1 MQMHF
6 ATVWE
11 GVADNFSDWPALVH
25 GEVRRTW
32 REFEGRSARLAGAL
46 QQLGVGPDAK
56 VAEYLYNGNEYLEVC
71 FATFKLGAVPI
82 NTSYRYLEEELVY
95 LLENADV
102 EVLFFHGAL
111 GERVANVVDRLP
123 KLRAIV
129 QVDDGSPR
137 IDGALV
143 YEDLISESPPAGR
156 TARAEDG
163 LYMLYTGG
171 TTGMPKG
178 VMYDVGAFTAA
189 LMLGHPLHGVPIPE
203 NADRIVPSVREIH
216 EMGNTP
222 VTLTA
227 CPLMHG
233 TGLWLGGF
241 LTFAMGG
248 THVSMEGTSFDA
260 HRLWQTVQ
268 REGVTD
274 IVIVGDAFAKPML
287 RALEEAEA
295 RDEPYDLSSV
305 RLIVSSG
312 VIWSS
317 GVKQALLERKDMMLI
332 DIMGSSEGAM
342 AQNITSR
349 GLASETASFQLVD
362 TAKVFTEDDRE
373 VEPGSGEVGTV
384 AHTGVVPLGYYK
396 DPEKSARTFRTV
408 EGVRYAFPGDFATV
422 EADGSVTLLGRGA
435 VCINS
440 GGEKIF
446 PEEVEEAVKLH
457 PAVYDCLVVGVP
469 DEKFGE
475 AVTAVASLQTGQSA
489 TEDEI
494 LANARGRLSSYKL
507 PKRILVVEEV
517 RRAPNG
523 KADYAWAKD
532 HALASLGLG

>member
-6 ATVWE
+6 ASVWE
-11 GVADNFSDWPALVH
+11 AIADEIPDRTALVH

-32 REFEGRSARLAGAL
+32 REFEDRAARLARAL
-46 QQLGVGPDAK
+46 QQRGVGPDSK
-56 VAEYLYNGNEYLEVC
+56 VAQYLYNGNEYLESC
-71 FATFKLGAVPI
+71 FAAFKLGAVPI
-82 NTSYRYLEEELVY
+82 NASYRYLEEELVY
-95 LLENADV
+95 LLDNADV

-111 GERVANVVDRLP
+111 GERVAKVVDRLP

-129 QVDDGSPR
+129 QVDDGSPQV
-137 IDGALV
+137 DGALR
-143 YEDLISESPPAGR
+143 YQDLLSANQPAER
-156 TARAEDG
+156 IPRAEDG

-189 LMLGHPLHGVPIPE
+189 LMLGHAFRGVP
-203 NADRIVPSVREIH
+203 VPQTAESVLPNVRKIH
-216 EMGNTP
+216 EMDNAP
-222 VTLTA
+222 VALTA

-233 TGLWLGGF
+233 TGLWLGAF
-241 LTFAMGG
+241 VTFNMGG

-260 HRLWQTVQ
+260 HRLWQTTQ
-268 REGVTD
+268 RERVTD

-295 RDEPYDLSSV
+295 RGEPYDISSV
-305 RLIVSSG
+305 KLIISSG
-312 VIWSS
+312 VMWTSS
-317 GVKQALLERKDMMLI
+317 VKQALLERNEMALVDV
-332 DIMGSSEGAM
+332 MGSSEGAM
-342 AQNITSR
+342 GQNVSTR
-349 GLASETASFQLVD
+349 ELAPETARFRLSEA
-362 TAKVFTEDDRE
+362 AKVFTEDDRE
-373 VEPGSGEVGTV
+373 VEPGSGQVGMI

-422 EADGSVTLLGRGA
+422 EADGSITLLGRGS

-475 AVTAVASLQTGQSA
+475 AVTAVASLRTGQA
-489 TEDEI
+489 ANEAEI
-494 LANARGRLSSYKL
+494 LANARGHLASYKL
-507 PKRILVVEEV
+507 PKRILLVEVV

-523 KADYAWAKD
+523 KADYAWARE
-532 HALASLGLG
+532 HARASLGLG

>member
-1 MQMHF
+1 MEMHF

-11 GVADNFSDWPALVH
+11 AIGDEIPDRIALVH
-25 GEVRRTW
+25 GETRRTW
-32 REFEGRSARLAGAL
+32 REFDDRAARLATAL
-46 QQLGVGPDAK
+46 KERGVGPDSK
-56 VAEYLYNGNEYLEVC
+56 VAQYLYNGNEYLESC
-71 FATFKLGAVPI
+71 FAALKLGAVPI
-82 NTSYRYLEEELVY
+82 NASYRYLEEELVY

-111 GERVANVVDRLP
+111 GERVAKVVDRLP
-123 KLRAIV
+123 MLRAIV

-137 IDGALV
+137 TGGALDF
-143 YEDLISESPPAGR
+143 EELISTSPPAER
-156 TARAEDG
+156 IARAEDG

-178 VMYDVGAFTAA
+178 VMYDVSAFTAA
-189 LMLGHPLHGVPIPE
+189 LMLGHPIHGVPVPE
-203 NADRIVPSVREIH
+203 TADQVLPNVLEIH
-216 EMGNTP
+216 RLGNAP

-241 LTFAMGG
+241 LTFNMGG

-295 RDEPYDLSSV
+295 RGEPYDLSSV

-317 GVKQALLERKDMMLI
+317 AVKQALLERKEMMLI

-342 AQNITSR
+342 AQSVATR
-349 GLASETASFQLVD
+349 GVAPGTASFQLGE
-362 TAKVFTEDDRE
+362 TAKVFADDDSE
-373 VEPGSGEVGTV
+373 VAPGSGEVGMI
-384 AHTGVVPLGYYK
+384 AHTGVVPRGYYK

-408 EGVRYAFPGDFATV
+408 NGVRYAFPGDFATV
-422 EADGSVTLLGRGA
+422 EADGSITLLGRGA

-457 PAVYDCLVVGVP
+457 PAVWDCLVVGVP

-475 AVTAVASLQTGQSA
+475 AVTAVASLRTGQSA
-489 TEDEI
+489 TEAEI
-494 LANARGRLSSYKL
+494 LASSRGKLASYKL
-507 PKRILVVEEV
+507 PKRVLLVETV

-523 KADYAWAKD
+523 KADYAWAKQ
-532 HALASLGLG
+532 HALSSLGIG